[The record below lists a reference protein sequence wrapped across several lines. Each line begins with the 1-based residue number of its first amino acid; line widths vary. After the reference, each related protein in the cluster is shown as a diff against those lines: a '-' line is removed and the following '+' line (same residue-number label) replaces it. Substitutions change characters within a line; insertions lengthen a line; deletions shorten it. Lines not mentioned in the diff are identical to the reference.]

1 MKFDLL
7 CVSTATPDLAT
18 AKRLARS
25 AVGDRLAGYAQVIG
39 PVVSVYRELSE
50 TSECEEYQLLLS
62 TTKAA
67 LPKLVEHLTENHP
80 WENPNITAIPLVYA
94 TDVYGTWLHQTTIEG

>member
-7 CVSTATPDLAT
+7 CVTTAAPDLAT
-18 AKRLARS
+18 AKRLGHS
-25 AVGDRLAGYAQVIG
+25 AVANRLAGNAQIIG
-39 PVVSVYRELSE
+39 PVVAVYRELSE
-50 TSECEEYQLLLS
+50 TNEGEEYRLVLS

-67 LPKLVEHLTENHP
+67 LSTLVHHLTDNHP